1 MKIGAGA
8 ECREIQISK
17 FSEFLIYIKAFIH
30 LLLHNLNDVTA
41 NILARKKYV
50 HFVYKRI
57 GMLVAYL
64 VNMLV

>member
-17 FSEFLIYIKAFIH
+17 FSEFLIYTKAFIH

-41 NILARKKYV
+41 NMLARNMFILYTNI
-50 HFVYKRI
+50 R
-57 GMLVAYL
+57 MLAAIL

>member
-17 FSEFLIYIKAFIH
+17 FSEFLIYTKAFIH

-41 NILARKKYV
+41 NMLARNMFILYTNI
-50 HFVYKRI
+50 R
-57 GMLVAYL
+57 MLAAFL